1 MTDKE
6 MKFVIHYSGDYE
18 DSFILTGYSIE
29 EIRKKAYEECTK
41 RGWNTD
47 NCWSEEL

>member
-1 MTDKE
+1 
-6 MKFVIHYSGDYE
+6 MKVRINYNGQYE
-18 DSFILTGYSIE
+18 DSFVVSGNTIE

-41 RGWNTD
+41 RGWNTE

>member
-1 MTDKE
+1 
-6 MKFVIHYSGDYE
+6 MKFRINYNGQYE
-18 DSFILTGYSIE
+18 DSFVVYGTTIE

-41 RGWNTD
+41 RGWNTE